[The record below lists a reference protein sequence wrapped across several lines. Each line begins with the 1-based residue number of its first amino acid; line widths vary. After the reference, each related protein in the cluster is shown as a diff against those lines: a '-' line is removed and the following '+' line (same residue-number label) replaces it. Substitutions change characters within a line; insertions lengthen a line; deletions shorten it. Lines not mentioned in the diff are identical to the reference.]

1 MALENELVVDWQST
15 GLTGTLDIP
24 ANGEP
29 FDDTKEEYK
38 LKIII
43 SNSNGQTHTSIY
55 KVENALEHLPALC
68 VAGNYTGD
76 GLPGWCFA
84 CIPDFSGNGL
94 NPLMRLVN
102 ITSNITFTEV
112 SQTGDSH
119 YTTTINEYG
128 GADCIDIDYDHDG
141 MIVDASCSVHIEA
154 DFPLFMGERDTYED
168 AGVMEVVR
176 YNYDASVQGVLIS
189 EVALAGDLTNI
200 DQAINGFDEVNTIP
214 QNKVYFIRNILKKNG
229 SVVDNKHYR
238 FRIPPNGK
246 LCLVA
251 SEHDNTG
258 MSHNMK
264 LRASGFGLPPTFL
277 VMNMESATP
286 SWTEAHLLT
295 PTLSDYYYGDWTD
308 FSNGDYY
315 KVIGTTKAGNT
326 NIPIFA
332 NDTQA
337 QEYFDGLRG
346 EDTAI
351 NSGDLNAGGNISTGD
366 DLESSDIPNPV
377 IAGSGAGCNVWLLDS
392 GNLHSIFNDLY
403 DDTQTTIDAIEK
415 GVWLWGNNPIDFII
429 RIYYVPFDV
438 SNFYDTVT
446 DRVWLGHYDTGH
458 DYTKAKETK
467 SSAQRIVLVNQ
478 TIDNVYGDFRDIDF
492 FKYELFL
499 PYVGFV
505 PLDPAIYVGH
515 TLKVEMGF
523 NVMTHDIRYYLFV
536 DGVLTDRVDG
546 SVGYDIPLLGT
557 DMVNKANNDINGI
570 INTAKGGLEVGA
582 GVASGNIALAG
593 KGSLEMFNG
602 IRSALQY
609 PKEIIRSDISSS
621 MNIYDINYVYLKITE
636 KQSIYP
642 PEVTQIYNFPS
653 YVAGTLSM
661 LSGYCEITNIQLKS
675 NCTESEYN
683 EILNLLEGGVIF

>member
-1 MALENELVVDWQST
+1 MALDNELVCNWPDE
-15 GLTGTLDIP
+15 GLTGTLNIP
-24 ANGEP
+24 SNGSE
-29 FDDTKEEYK
+29 FVEKETYS
-38 LKIII
+38 LKITVT
-43 SNSNGQTHTSIY
+43 NTAGQTAEYEFEVT
-55 KVENALEHLPALC
+55 NALEHIPCLC
-68 VAGNYTGD
+68 VEGNFTGD
-76 GLPGWCFA
+76 GLGGWCYFPHSVFGTH
-84 CIPDFSGNGL
+84 CM
-94 NPLMRLVN
+94 NPTMRLRN
-102 ITSNITFTEV
+102 ITSNIDFNLV
-112 SQTGDSH
+112 SSSGS
-119 YTTTINEYG
+119 TTVYPVIINAIG
-128 GADCIDIDYDHDG
+128 GSNQIDIDYDHSGEIDN
-141 MIVDASCSVHIEA
+141 ASVAIQIEA
-154 DFPLFMGERDTYED
+154 DFPLLMGTRTEYSNASVEI
-168 AGVMEVVR
+168 VR
-176 YNYDASVQGVLIS
+176 YVYDASEQGLIIS
-189 EVALAGDLTNI
+189 EIALAGDYTNI
-200 DQAINGFDEVNTIP
+200 DQAINGFEEVHTIP

-229 SVVDNKHYR
+229 TVVDHKHYR
-238 FRIPPNGK
+238 FRVPPNGK

-251 SEHDNTG
+251 TTHDNTG
-258 MSHNMK
+258 MTHNMK
-264 LRASGFGLPPTFL
+264 LKASDLGLPPTFL
-277 VMNMESATP
+277 YMNMEASTP

-308 FSNGDYY
+308 FSNGDWY
-315 KVIGTTKAGNT
+315 KVVGTTKAGNT

-332 NDTQA
+332 NDTEA

-377 IAGSGAGCNVWLLDS
+377 ITGSGAGCNVWLLDS
-392 GNLHSIFNDLY
+392 GNLRSIFNDLY

-438 SNFYDTVT
+438 SNFYDTIT
-446 DRVWLGHYDTGH
+446 DRVWLGHYDTGR

-467 SSAQRIVLVNQ
+467 SAGQRIVLVNQ

-505 PLDPAIYVGH
+505 PLDPAVYVGH
-515 TLKVEMGF
+515 TLKVEMAF

-557 DMVNKANNDINGI
+557 DMVNKANNSINGI
-570 INTAKGGLEVGA
+570 INTAKGGLETGVGIA
-582 GVASGNIALAG
+582 TGNIAMIG
-593 KGSLEMFNG
+593 KGSLEGFDG
-602 IRSALQY
+602 VRSALQY
-609 PKEIIRSDISSS
+609 PKEIIRGDISSS

-642 PEVTQIYNFPS
+642 PEITQIYNFPS
-653 YVAGTLSM
+653 YVAGPLSQ

-683 EILNLLEGGVIF
+683 EILNLLEGGVIL